1 MSGSARTLAFVCPR
15 YAREGTAGG
24 AETLLRDLARRA
36 AKAGHRVSFLTT
48 CATDHFTWKNE
59 RPPESLTDEGVE
71 VRFFPVDESRDAADF
86 HAAQERICLGRP
98 VPAEVEARWLRN
110 GVNSSALVG
119 HLRDEGQRYDRVL
132 AGPYLFPLVIAAAA
146 VRPDRSLLIP
156 CLHDEAFARLAAVR
170 GMMGSVRGCLF
181 NSEPERNLAARL
193 CGVTAG
199 RGRVVG
205 MGLEPFEADPRA
217 FARKHSLDVPY
228 VLYAGRR
235 EQAKGTPL
243 LADYLAAFR
252 KRTGRDIRLASCGSG
267 SFEPGEFT
275 IDLGYLSEADKR
287 EAMAGALAFVHPSRF
302 ESLGIVLLEAFLAG
316 TPGLVSAYS
325 EVLRWQCERSGA
337 GLWWRVYPEFEE
349 CLVRLADDPVL
360 RDGMGRQ
367 GRAFVR
373 AEYDWASVDRRFDEA
388 LNAL

>member
-1 MSGSARTLAFVCPR
+1 VSGAVRSLAFVCPR
-15 YAREGTAGG
+15 YALTGTAGG

-36 AKAGHRVSFLTT
+36 AKAGRRVTFLTT

-59 RPPESLTDEGVE
+59 RPPGLLTDEGVE
-71 VRFFPVDESRDAADF
+71 VRFFPVDEGRDEAAF

-98 VPAEVEARWLRN
+98 VPAEIEARWLRN
-110 GVNSSALVG
+110 GVNSAALVA
-119 HLRDEGQRYDRVL
+119 HLRDEGERYDRIL
-132 AGPYLFPLVIAAAA
+132 AGPYLFPLVIAAAEA
-146 VRPDRSLLIP
+146 RPDRSLLVP
-156 CLHDEAFARLAAVR
+156 CLHDEPFARLSAVR
-170 GMMGSVRGCLF
+170 NLMNSVRGCLF
-181 NSEPERNLAARL
+181 NSEPERDLAARL
-193 CGVTAG
+193 CGVPAG

-205 MGLEPFEADPRA
+205 MGLEPFAADPRA
-217 FARKHSLDVPY
+217 FARKHSLTAPY

-235 EQAKGTPL
+235 ESAKGTPL
-243 LADYLAAFR
+243 LADYLEAFR
-252 KRTGRDIRLASCGSG
+252 KRTGQDIRLASCGSG
-267 SFEPGEFT
+267 PFEPRDFT

-302 ESLGIVLLEAFLAG
+302 ESLGIVLLESFLAG

-349 CLVRLADDPVL
+349 CLVRLAGDPAL

-373 AEYDWASVDRRFDEA
+373 AEYDWAAVDHRFGEA
-388 LNAL
+388 LDGL